1 MLPDTAPTLYFDVES
16 FCATPIK
23 DGTHRYAED
32 VEIIMAQWAL
42 DDPLFGDEGE
52 IHVED
57 LTDDDGCGSLPF
69 SDELLAHLNNPAVR
83 VVCHKSDFDRTVT
96 RHARGISID
105 PARIEDTMVR
115 AMAHGLPGGLEKL
128 SHIFK
133 LGEDSKHGGGRD
145 LIMLFCKP
153 RPKNSGIRRATK
165 HTHPEEWATFLAY
178 GGGDI
183 QSMRA
188 LRRKLPGWN
197 YPGKFGR
204 NQPTEYDVWQLDQR
218 VNDRGF
224 KVDLE
229 LADAAIE
236 LMARVKKVNDDY
248 VEETTEGEVTSANQ
262 TQKLLAHLLSYY
274 GVDLPDMQ
282 KGTLER
288 RIEDPNLPEVVK
300 ELLRARLD
308 TAVASVAKYKALKR
322 SVSSDGRLRGTI
334 QYCGAARTM
343 RDAGR
348 IFQPQNLV
356 RPNKAESKAVDG
368 WIDDIKSG
376 AGELFL
382 PNPARA
388 CAVALRGA
396 IIAGLGKKLV
406 IADLANIEGRVL
418 AWLAGETWKLKAFAD
433 YDKGVGP
440 DMYRLGYS
448 KSFHI
453 PLDQVTDDM
462 RQIGKVQ
469 ELALGFQGAAG
480 AFGTMMRLY
489 GMSLSDP
496 AIKEVVNAWREA
508 NPNIVQLWRDL
519 EDAARE
525 ATLTPGRTIAVG
537 KVAFNRWGEWL
548 RMILP
553 NETVLCYCQPAIVP
567 HPKFANS
574 TSLSYLGVNSYTR
587 KWERVHTYG
596 GKLAENATQKVARD
610 VFKTNC
616 LGVDAAGYEIIL
628 PCHDE
633 TVTEVPDT
641 TDFTTERLCALL
653 SQTPWWA
660 DEHLPLAA
668 AGFETYRYR
677 KD

>member
-1 MLPDTAPTLYFDVES
+1 MLPPSAKVLFFDTETYCD
-16 FCATPIK
+16 TPIK
-23 DGTHRYAED
+23 DGTHRYAER

-42 DDPLFGDEGE
+42 DDPLLGEQGE

-57 LTDDDGCGSLPF
+57 LTDDEGEGTLPF
-69 SDELLAHLNNPAVR
+69 SDELLAHLADPTVL

-96 RHARGISID
+96 RHAKGLTI
-105 PARIEDTMVR
+105 PADRVEDTMVR

-133 LGEDSKHGGGRD
+133 LGDDSKHSGGRN

-153 RPKNSGIRRATK
+153 LPKNSKLRRATK

-188 LRRKLPGWN
+188 LRAKLPGWN
-197 YPGKFGR
+197 YPGKHGR

-218 VNDRGF
+218 VNERGF

-262 TQKLLAHLLSYY
+262 TQKLLAHLLSFY

-288 RIEDPNLPEVVK
+288 RIEDPNIPEVVK

-356 RPNKAESKAVDG
+356 RPNKAESKAVEG

-376 AGELFL
+376 MGELLL

-388 CAVALRGA
+388 AAVALRGT
-396 IIAGLGKKLV
+396 IIADEGKKLV

-418 AWLAGETWKLKAFAD
+418 AWLAGEDWKLKAFAD
-433 YDKGVGP
+433 FDKGTGP

-448 KSFHI
+448 KSFHV
-453 PLDQVTDDM
+453 PLIDVTDDM

-480 AFGTMMRLY
+480 AFGTMMKLY
-489 GMSLSDP
+489 GMSLSDE
-496 AIKEVVNAWREA
+496 AITEVVNAWRLA
-508 NPNIVQLWRDL
+508 NSNIKQFWWDL
-519 EDAARE
+519 DEAARE
-525 ATLTPGRTIAVG
+525 ATMTPGRTVYVG
-537 KVAFNRWGEWL
+537 KIGFNRWGEWL

-553 NETVLCYCQPAIVP
+553 NDTVLCYCQPAIVP
-567 HPKFANS
+567 HPKFKNS

-587 KWERVHTYG
+587 KWERIHTYG

-616 LGVDAAGYEIIL
+616 LGVEAAGYEIVL

-633 TVTEVPDT
+633 AVTEVPD
-641 TDFTTERLCALL
+641 DPRYSVGELVRLLAA
-653 SQTPWWA
+653 TPWWA
-660 DEHLPLAA
+660 DETLPIAA
-668 AGFETYRYR
+668 EGFETKVYR
-677 KD
+677 K